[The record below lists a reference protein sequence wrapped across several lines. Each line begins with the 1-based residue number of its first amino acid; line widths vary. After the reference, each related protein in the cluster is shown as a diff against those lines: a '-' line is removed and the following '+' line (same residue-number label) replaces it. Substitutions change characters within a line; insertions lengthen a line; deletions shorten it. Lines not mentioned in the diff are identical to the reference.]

1 MCGRFV
7 LVQKLEKI
15 ADRFGVEIP
24 EGLEFSPSY
33 NIGPGKY
40 SLVITD
46 RQPNS
51 IEKFRFGLTPFW
63 SKKNMLLFNAR
74 AEGDRNKE
82 NNPNYSGAKDIISKP
97 AFRKPIRS
105 QRCLVIADA
114 FYEGSTSNGLSD
126 AHLVYL
132 RNKQRP
138 FAFAGIWDS
147 WKHPD
152 SGKIIEGFS
161 IITTTPNELLQ
172 KIPHHRSPVILH
184 PGQEKL
190 WLNPETPLT
199 DITACLKPFPAE
211 KMNAYPVS
219 DKVKSIRNDE
229 PELVNPQGEP
239 IMPENNVE
247 IKKRL
252 DKQGFGRRGRHF

>member
-15 ADRFGVEIP
+15 ADRFGVNIP
-24 EGLEFSPSY
+24 EVLDYATSY

-46 RQPNS
+46 REPNS
-51 IEKFRFGLTPFW
+51 MEIFRFGLTPFW

-82 NNPNYSGAKDIISKP
+82 NRPDYSGARDIISKP

-114 FYEGSTSNGLSD
+114 FYEGSTTNGLDD
-126 AHLVYL
+126 AHLVFL
-132 RNKQRP
+132 KNKQRP

-147 WKHPD
+147 WKNPET
-152 SGKIIEGFS
+152 GKIVEGFS
-161 IITTTPNELLQ
+161 IITTTPNDLLQ
-172 KIPHHRSPVILH
+172 KIPHHRSPVILS
-184 PGQEKL
+184 PSQEKL
-190 WLNPETPLT
+190 WLNQDTPLT
-199 DITACLKPFPAE
+199 DITACLKPFPSE

-219 DKVKSIRNDE
+219 SKVKSLRNDSRE
-229 PELVNPQGEP
+229 MINPLGAELNPDTDA
-239 IMPENNVE
+239 NVKNH
-247 IKKRL
+247 IS
-252 DKQGFGRRGRHF
+252 KQGFGRRGRHF